1 MRDYRAYTIE
11 DFSVDA
17 DFRSWVNKPTP
28 VKTAYWEEV
37 MLKNPELKETIL
49 EAVAILT
56 AVKELATD
64 DLTAEVRAEEIRNM
78 FVRKQQ
84 TKTNSRLPGITLSF
98 RWYKIAAIWL
108 VLIGLGS
115 LYYFLGNKQFGKSAS
130 ITLSP
135 PDRSEKMITKTN
147 QSGRAS
153 TVLLSDG
160 SIILLENGSV
170 LQYPEKFTSSERR
183 IILQGNAFFDVVKDT
198 TKPFLVYSE
207 TTVTRVLGT
216 SFRIKSTDNQVLV
229 AVKTGKVSVQ
239 KMTDFQ
245 AGLASANE
253 GVLLNPNQQVVYHSK
268 DELFEKSEVKNPP
281 KIISDSDKWELGFEE
296 ALVSDIFRA
305 LEKNY
310 GIDIEFDESRFSH
323 CRLTT
328 QFTDETLRQR
338 LQAIC
343 QVTGAAFTIMDGQV
357 LITGTCE

>member
-1 MRDYRAYTIE
+1 MRDYRAYTVE
-11 DFSVDA
+11 DFSVDT
-17 DFRSWVNKPTP
+17 DFRSWVNHPTP
-28 VKTAYWEEV
+28 VKTAFWEEV
-37 MLKNPELKETIL
+37 MRKNPELKESIF
-49 EAVAILT
+49 EAAAILS

-64 DLTAEVRAEEIRNM
+64 DLTAEVRAEEIQNM

-84 TKTNSRLPGITLSF
+84 TKPGSRLAGVAFSSG
-98 RWYKIAAIWL
+98 WYKVAAIWL
-108 VLIGLGS
+108 VLIGLGG
-115 LYYFLGNKQFGKSAS
+115 LYYITGNKRVGKSAN

-135 PDRSEKMITKTN
+135 PDRPEKIITKTN

-183 IILQGNAFFDVVKDT
+183 IILKGNAFFDVAKDT

-239 KMTDFQ
+239 KMANFQ
-245 AGLASANE
+245 LGDPTANE
-253 GVLLNPNQQVVYHSK
+253 VVLLNPNQQVVYNAK
-268 DELFEKSEVKNPP
+268 DEHFEKSEVKNTP
-281 KIISDSDKWELGFEE
+281 KIMSESDKRELGFDE
-296 ALVSDIFRA
+296 ALVSDIFKA

-310 GIDIEFDESRFSH
+310 GIDIEFDESQFSH

-343 QVTGAAFTIMDGQV
+343 QVTGAAFTITEGQV
-357 LITGTCE
+357 MITGTCE